1 MKKLFTMLV
10 GFVALL
16 ATTNA
21 QTNPNART
29 SDGTPASRSK
39 QPIQIQKKAFNSAS
53 SRAATEVIA
62 LDYDGLD
69 EAYTVISGGDY
80 ARYAW
85 DLNRRYAPTDV
96 FTMKYCAV
104 IFDSLVYLDQ
114 AQNQVFIPRSQ
125 ASFNLDSLDI
135 IFAHTNTTST
145 NDTITITVFN
155 RASMQV
161 SGVGTAQGT
170 ITATTLWDTT
180 IVTNASLAAGGNYS
194 VLSMYPDL
202 AFATGQTFGVRV
214 DFAGDTANKF
224 QLAIGSRDDCA
235 GDCLSAPSAAG
246 FNTLAFLNWDAQFPN
261 TGLYTNQIFFDCNQ
275 TGTYEA
281 TACEN
286 IFLQNASFI
295 PYLTLNVNYGAV
307 ITADSLRGCPGGI
320 LTLNANAFGSD
331 APNYTYSWATTSG
344 TLTSTGD
351 QSVDF
356 VVGNNN
362 ATVTVTVTDGNNQTT
377 VATATIQSRGVNVNF
392 TAQSPVD
399 LTCGSTLTLVTQ
411 LSGFTTGKFY
421 TWSTGATGTNVPS
434 VQVNT
439 AGTYTVTVTNNAGCS
454 GTASINVQYPGG
466 VTNNVTF
473 TNPNPP
479 VCEDRPVTFTN
490 TSTNQSGWTPQW
502 TFGDGNIGFNM
513 DGTNTYANPG
523 VYQVQLQMTD
533 ANNCVFK
540 SPLVNVQVLAASNAA
555 CAGNS
560 VEDVTF
566 SNAITMQP
574 NPSTGNVTIV
584 INGVEKNLSVK
595 VYNII
600 GSMVKAYNSNDLP
613 SSVTKSFDFSDLA
626 NGTYLVKIQSGEKTA
641 VKRLTISK

>member
-10 GFVALL
+10 GFATLL
-16 ATTNA
+16 TTANA

-29 SDGTPASRSK
+29 SDGSPSRSK
-39 QPIQIQKKAFNSAS
+39 QPIQIQKKAFNRGS

-62 LDYDGLD
+62 LDYDGVD
-69 EAYTVISGGDY
+69 EAYSTISGGDY

-85 DLNRRYAPTDV
+85 DLNKRYNPTDV
-96 FTMKYCAV
+96 FTLKFCAV
-104 IFDSLVYLDQ
+104 IFDSLLYLDQ

-125 ASFNLDSLDI
+125 ASFTLDSLDLVY
-135 IFAHTNTTST
+135 AHTNTTG
-145 NDTITITVFN
+145 NRDTIVITVFN
-155 RASMQV
+155 RASLQAT
-161 SGVGTAQGT
+161 GVGTAQGA

-180 IVTNASLAAGGNYS
+180 IVTQTSLAAGGNYA
-194 VLSMYPDL
+194 VLSLYPNL

-235 GDCLSAPSAAG
+235 GNCLSAPTAAG
-246 FNTLAFLNWDAQFPN
+246 FNTLSYLNWDGQYPN

-275 TGTYEA
+275 TGSYEPS
-281 TACEN
+281 ACEN

-307 ITADSLRGCPGGI
+307 ITADSLKGCPGGV

-331 APNYTYSWATTSG
+331 APNYTYSWAATSG
-344 TLTSTGD
+344 TLTSNSD

-356 VVGNNN
+356 VVGTNN

-377 VATATIQSRGVNVNF
+377 VGTATIQSRGISVNF
-392 TAQSPVD
+392 TATSPVD
-399 LTCGSTLTLVTQ
+399 LNCGSTTSLVTQ
-411 LSGFTTGKFY
+411 LSGVTTGKNY

-439 AGTYTVTVTNNAGCS
+439 AGTYAVTVTNNAGCS
-454 GTASINVQYPGG
+454 ATASIVVQYPGG

-502 TFGDGNIGFNM
+502 TFGDGNLGFTM
-513 DGTNTYANPG
+513 DGTNTYTNPG

-540 SPLVNVQVLAASNAA
+540 SSLVNVQVLAGTNQA
-555 CAGNS
+555 CVTGI
-560 VEDVTF
+560 EDLTF
-566 SNAITMQP
+566 SSAITMMP
-574 NPSTGNVTIV
+574 NPSNGNVTIIV
-584 INGVEKNLSVK
+584 NGVEKNLSVK

-600 GSMVKAYNSNDLP
+600 GSMVKAYTSNDQP
-613 SSVTKSFDFSDLA
+613 STITKTFDYSDLA
-626 NGTYLVKIQSGEKTA
+626 NGTYLVKIQSGDKTA